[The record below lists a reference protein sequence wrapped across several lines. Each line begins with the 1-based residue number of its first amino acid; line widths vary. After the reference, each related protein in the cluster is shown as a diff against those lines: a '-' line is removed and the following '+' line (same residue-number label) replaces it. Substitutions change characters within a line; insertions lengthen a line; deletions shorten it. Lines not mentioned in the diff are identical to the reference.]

1 MANSRKSPSPSRS
14 EGESSLTRVFERA
27 LADIVARVAISGA
40 DPRIGIAFSG
50 GLDSSVLL
58 HLASGYAR
66 AHHLNLT
73 AFHVHHGLS
82 PNADAWLAHCQ
93 QAAAAC
99 GVPLAY
105 RQVEVSDSSGRG
117 IEEAARIARYKALG
131 DMCRAVGCRLLL
143 TAHHQDDQAETV
155 LLQLMRGAGLPGLSG
170 MADLQMRHEPM
181 GDGVSLGRPLLGV
194 TRAQLELA
202 RDALGLRHISD
213 ESNGDARYRRNALRN
228 IVSPLLEQQFPGFA
242 ARVARSASHAQ
253 AAQSLL
259 QDLAEIDLAHCRA
272 GTWSDPLHVPE
283 LKTLPARRA
292 DNLLRHWLYQNR
304 VQLPSQS
311 RLEEIRSQML
321 DAAHDMHPFFDF
333 GAMVLRRIGSR
344 LELHP
349 RLGTPPEDPVA
360 IHWRGEAEI
369 VVPAWRGTLV
379 FEAGDGLGLARDAL
393 SRHPLML
400 HRRSG
405 QERLKLAANRPSRS
419 LKSLYQEA
427 EIAPWRRL
435 WSPLLYLNGELVFA
449 AGLGM
454 DVRHMTMGESVL
466 LRWLPD

>member
-1 MANSRKSPSPSRS
+1 MANSRKSPSPSRNDTD
-14 EGESSLTRVFERA
+14 SLEQAFERA
-27 LADIVARVAISGA
+27 LAGIAARVAISGA

-58 HLASGYAR
+58 HLASRYAQ
-66 AHHLNLT
+66 AHHLTLI

-82 PNADAWLAHCQ
+82 PNADAWLAHCG

-99 GVPLAY
+99 GVSLLS
-105 RQVEVSDSSGRG
+105 RQVDASDSSGRG
-117 IEEAARIARYKALG
+117 TEEAARIARYRALG
-131 DMCRAVGCRLLL
+131 EMCRESGCRLLL

-170 MADLQMRHEPM
+170 MADLQVRHEPM
-181 GDGVSLGRPLLGV
+181 GDGVSLGRPLLGM
-194 TRAQLELA
+194 TRGQLEQA
-202 RDALGLRHISD
+202 RAALGLDHISD
-213 ESNGDARYRRNALRN
+213 ESNGDLRYRRNALRN
-228 IVSPLLEQQFPGFA
+228 AVAPLLEQHFPGFA
-242 ARVARSASHAQ
+242 ARVARSAGHAQ

-259 QDLAEIDLAHCRA
+259 QDLAEIDLALCRA
-272 GTWSDPLHVPE
+272 ASWNDPLHVAE
-283 LKTLPARRA
+283 LKSLAPRRA

-333 GAMVLRRIGSR
+333 GAMVLRRIGNR

-349 RLGTPPEDPVA
+349 RLGTPPEDPVEL
-360 IHWRGEAEI
+360 HWHGEAQI
-369 VVPAWRGTLV
+369 AVPAWRGTLL
-379 FEAGDGLGLARDAL
+379 FEPGDGLGLPRDAL
-393 SRHPLML
+393 LRHPLML
-400 HRRSG
+400 HRRAG

-419 LKSLYQEA
+419 LKTLYQDA

-454 DVRHMTMGESVL
+454 DVRHLAMGGSVV
-466 LRWLPD
+466 LRWVPD

>member
-1 MANSRKSPSPSRS
+1 MANSRKSRSLSRNDA
-14 EGESSLTRVFERA
+14 GSLSTAFERA
-27 LADIVARVAISGA
+27 LADIAARVAISGA
-40 DPRIGIAFSG
+40 DPRIAVAFSG

-66 AHHLNLT
+66 DRHLALI

-82 PNADAWLAHCQ
+82 PNADAWLAHCE

-99 GVPLAY
+99 GVPLVS
-105 RQVEVSDSSGRG
+105 RQVEVSDDSGRG
-117 IEEAARIARYKALG
+117 IEEAARIARYQALG
-131 DMCRAVGCRLLL
+131 EMCRESDCRLLL

-170 MADLQMRHEPM
+170 MASFQVRHELM
-181 GDGVSLGRPLLGV
+181 GDAVSLGRPLLDIP
-194 TRAQLELA
+194 RLQLEQVRDELA
-202 RDALGLRHISD
+202 LLHISD
-213 ESNGDARYRRNALRN
+213 ESNGDLRYRRNALRN
-228 IVSPLLEQQFPGFA
+228 AVTPLLEQHFPGFA
-242 ARVARSASHAQ
+242 ARVARSAGHAQ

-259 QDLAEIDLAHCRA
+259 QDLAEIDLALCRA
-272 GTWSDPLHVPE
+272 ASWSDPLHVPE
-283 LKTLPARRA
+283 LKTLTSRRA

-321 DAAHDMHPFFDF
+321 DAANDMHPFFDF
-333 GAMVLRRIGSR
+333 GAMVMRRIGNR

-349 RLGTPPEDPVA
+349 RLGTPPEEPVEL
-360 IHWRGEAEI
+360 HWHGEAEI
-369 VVPAWRGTLV
+369 AVPSWRGRLV
-379 FEAGDGLGLARDAL
+379 LEPTDGLGLPREVL

-400 HRRSG
+400 HPRAG

-419 LKSLYQEA
+419 LKTLYQEA

-435 WSPLLYLNGELVFA
+435 WSPLLYVNGVLVFA

-454 DVRHMTMGESVL
+454 DVRHVAMGESVL
-466 LRWLPD
+466 LRWMPD